1 MATKSYLPK
10 DDRGKLALLKHF
22 SANLSAYVANFGI
35 STKTQERLNADT
47 AAFDYSV
54 TRQQQRQSAQME
66 CV

>member
-35 STKTQERLNADT
+35 STKA
-47 AAFDYSV
+47 
-54 TRQQQRQSAQME
+54 
-66 CV
+66 